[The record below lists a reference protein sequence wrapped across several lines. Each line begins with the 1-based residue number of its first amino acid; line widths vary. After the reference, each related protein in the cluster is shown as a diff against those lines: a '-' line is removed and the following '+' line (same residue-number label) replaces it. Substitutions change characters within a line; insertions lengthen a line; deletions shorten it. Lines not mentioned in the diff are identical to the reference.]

1 MTDTQPRR
9 EHMLEIAYGLF
20 NSRGYHQTGIDLIM
34 RASGV
39 SKTTMYKHFRTK
51 EDFILEILKRRS
63 ATLLLG
69 MKDRMDKSVGG
80 NPEFARH
87 ARISAILDAIE
98 DWIASGAFSGCNFVR
113 AALEYGASDNPIRQH
128 AVAHK
133 TAVKNLIATSLTEL
147 PEQERDP
154 LAEQIMLVLEGAIV
168 TAYVRRP
175 PDTIRNAR
183 AIVDAL
189 LRRSYGS
196 NSVPEGSAR
205 A

>member
-51 EDFILEILKRRS
+51 EDLFLEILKRRS
-63 ATLLLG
+63 ATLLQR
-69 MKDRMDKSVGG
+69 MKGRMEQSVGC
-80 NPEFARH
+80 NPGSASH
-87 ARISAILDAIE
+87 ARISAILDTIE
-98 DWIASGAFSGCNFVR
+98 DWITSGAFSGCNFVR
-113 AALEYGASDNPIRQH
+113 AALEYGASDDPIRQQ

-133 TAVKNLIATSLTEL
+133 NAVKDLIATSLTEL
-147 PEQERDP
+147 AGQERDS

-168 TAYVRRP
+168 TAYVRHQ

-183 AIVDAL
+183 AIVDVL
-189 LRRSYGS
+189 LRQSYGN
-196 NSVPEGSAR
+196 NSVFEGSMGA
-205 A
+205 

>member
-1 MTDTQPRR
+1 MTDAQPRR

-51 EDFILEILKRRS
+51 DDLVLEILKRRS
-63 ATLLLG
+63 ATLLQA
-69 MKDRMDKSVGG
+69 MKDRMDKSVGC
-80 NPEFARH
+80 NPRFARH
-87 ARISAILDAIE
+87 ARISAILDVIE
-98 DWIASGAFSGCNFVR
+98 DWIASGAFFGCNFIR
-113 AALEYGASDNPIRQH
+113 AALEYGASDDPIRQH

-133 TAVKNLIATSLTEL
+133 NAVKNLIATSLTEL
-147 PEQERDP
+147 AEQERDS
-154 LAEQIMLVLEGAIV
+154 LAEQIMLVLDGAII
-168 TAYVRRP
+168 TAHVRHQ

-189 LRRSYGS
+189 LRRSYGI
-196 NSVPEGSAR
+196 NSVPEGSVR